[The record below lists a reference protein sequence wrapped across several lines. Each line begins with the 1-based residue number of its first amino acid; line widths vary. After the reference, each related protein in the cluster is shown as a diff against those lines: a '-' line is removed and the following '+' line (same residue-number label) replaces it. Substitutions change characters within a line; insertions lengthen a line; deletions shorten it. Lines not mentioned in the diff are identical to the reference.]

1 MRAARKWLLS
11 VVGTILV
18 VTAAADPP
26 VGAAQQPRI
35 SPEASRPTTRQAP
48 TRPAS
53 PPIQLERRA
62 PQRPPQP
69 GPQRPDAGGVA
80 QDPRTT
86 RPRPDDPR
94 VTPGRPRPNN
104 DDVQPDPRQTG
115 PGDSRADP
123 GRRPRPDAGRD
134 ETPCVVPE
142 LRALGD
148 AAAVLKRRGFVLGS
162 VNRVAS
168 ARYPTGRVISQS
180 PSAGTALSCGSRVDI
195 TVAEQ
200 VADPDGQG
208 PKPCRTRVPDLVDDA
223 FAEATQQIAGARLR
237 VGRAARTE
245 STRREGTIL
254 RQHPDRGTV
263 VECNAPVD
271 LWVAVPPPQEPQPPP
286 CTTRVPD
293 VVSNMYAEAT
303 QQIAGARLR
312 VGRAV
317 RAESTRREG
326 TILRQHPDRGTV
338 VDCGAGV
345 DIWVAVPPPPPP
357 SAETDQCR
365 TRVPNLLDAWH
376 EDVAAQVERARLRLG
391 RATRAESTAR
401 PGTVVRQWPN
411 AGTVVECNT
420 PVEVSI
426 AVPPPPPP
434 EPPRPE
440 PPRCPTIAVPP
451 LAGQNP
457 KAAVALLE
465 GRGLNVGSVFNR
477 ESTGPAGLVIDQW
490 PVGGSMVPCNT
501 NVNLWVS
508 VPPPPPQLVRV
519 PALEGIDQA
528 AAEQRLKDAGLRLG
542 NAGRRPSEA
551 AEHSVVGQSPVAGTL
566 VPPSS
571 PVQIWLASAPPPTV
585 PDLRGLDRA
594 GAASALATARLRLG
608 LVTDRQ
614 SEEAAGTVVAQAP
627 AAGTVAR
634 AGGAVDVSLAV
645 PVQVVVPGVLGR
657 REFEAS
663 SVLREHRLRPGEIK
677 FRESAEPR
685 GTVLEQVPEAGR
697 QVTVNSEVALWL
709 ATPRRVLV
717 PDLRGRSQRDATER
731 LRAVGLVVGHSS
743 EQMARAPRGTVLAQQ
758 PAANEQVDV
767 GTAVSLSLAVP
778 PPVVAPPIVQPP
790 PPSTPP
796 VAAPPVAPPPVAPP
810 PVAQPVTVRVPL
822 VVGTS
827 MAKAFAALQAAG
839 LRPGS
844 LSEIRAFASAGT
856 ITTQFPAAGTEVQPG
871 APVDLVVA
879 VPLGLTPWAF
889 AGIGI
894 GLALAAAG
902 SLARRI
908 RSRRPSVPPVF
919 SFAPQADPGEQSV
932 SAESGELTDCA
943 FTIEAHVDRGAQTFD
958 MSSRRAA

>member
-1 MRAARKWLLS
+1 M
-11 VVGTILV
+11 
-18 VTAAADPP
+18 
-26 VGAAQQPRI
+26 
-35 SPEASRPTTRQAP
+35 
-48 TRPAS
+48 
-53 PPIQLERRA
+53 
-62 PQRPPQP
+62 
-69 GPQRPDAGGVA
+69 
-80 QDPRTT
+80 
-86 RPRPDDPR
+86 
-94 VTPGRPRPNN
+94 
-104 DDVQPDPRQTG
+104 
-115 PGDSRADP
+115 
-123 GRRPRPDAGRD
+123 
-134 ETPCVVPE
+134 
-142 LRALGD
+142 
-148 AAAVLKRRGFVLGS
+148 
-162 VNRVAS
+162 
-168 ARYPTGRVISQS
+168 
-180 PSAGTALSCGSRVDI
+180 
-195 TVAEQ
+195 
-200 VADPDGQG
+200 
-208 PKPCRTRVPDLVDDA
+208 PDLVNDV
-223 FAEATQQIAGARLR
+223 FAEATQQIAGAQLR
-237 VGRAARTE
+237 VGRAVRTE

-254 RQHPDRGTV
+254 RQHPDRGTAV
-263 VECNAPVD
+263 DCNGPVD
-271 LWVAVPPPQEPQPPP
+271 LWVAAPPPP
-286 CTTRVPD
+286 CT
-293 VVSNMYAEAT
+293 
-303 QQIAGARLR
+303 
-312 VGRAV
+312 
-317 RAESTRREG
+317 
-326 TILRQHPDRGTV
+326 
-338 VDCGAGV
+338 
-345 DIWVAVPPPPPP
+345 
-357 SAETDQCR
+357 

-465 GRGLNVGSVFNR
+465 GRGLNAGSVFNR

-542 NAGRRPSEA
+542 NVGRRPSEA

-634 AGGAVDVSLAV
+634 AGMAVDVSLAV
-645 PVQVVVPGVLGR
+645 PVQVEVPGVLGR

-663 SVLREHRLRPGEIK
+663 SVLREHRLRPGEIR

-697 QVTVNSEVALWL
+697 QVTVNTAVALWL

-731 LRAVGLVVGHSS
+731 LRAVGLVVGRTS

-778 PPVVAPPIVQPP
+778 PPVVAAPPVVQPP

-796 VAAPPVAPPPVAPP
+796 SQRHPSH
-810 PVAQPVTVRVPL
+810 RL
-822 VVGTS
+822 LS
-827 MAKAFAALQAAG
+827 HR
-839 LRPGS
+839 LRS
-844 LSEIRAFASAGT
+844 H
-856 ITTQFPAAGTEVQPG
+856 
-871 APVDLVVA
+871 
-879 VPLGLTPWAF
+879 
-889 AGIGI
+889 
-894 GLALAAAG
+894 
-902 SLARRI
+902 
-908 RSRRPSVPPVF
+908 SR
-919 SFAPQADPGEQSV
+919 
-932 SAESGELTDCA
+932 
-943 FTIEAHVDRGAQTFD
+943 
-958 MSSRRAA
+958 

>member
-1 MRAARKWLLS
+1 M
-11 VVGTILV
+11 
-18 VTAAADPP
+18 
-26 VGAAQQPRI
+26 
-35 SPEASRPTTRQAP
+35 
-48 TRPAS
+48 
-53 PPIQLERRA
+53 
-62 PQRPPQP
+62 
-69 GPQRPDAGGVA
+69 
-80 QDPRTT
+80 
-86 RPRPDDPR
+86 
-94 VTPGRPRPNN
+94 
-104 DDVQPDPRQTG
+104 
-115 PGDSRADP
+115 
-123 GRRPRPDAGRD
+123 
-134 ETPCVVPE
+134 
-142 LRALGD
+142 
-148 AAAVLKRRGFVLGS
+148 
-162 VNRVAS
+162 
-168 ARYPTGRVISQS
+168 
-180 PSAGTALSCGSRVDI
+180 
-195 TVAEQ
+195 
-200 VADPDGQG
+200 
-208 PKPCRTRVPDLVDDA
+208 
-223 FAEATQQIAGARLR
+223 
-237 VGRAARTE
+237 
-245 STRREGTIL
+245 
-254 RQHPDRGTV
+254 
-263 VECNAPVD
+263 
-271 LWVAVPPPQEPQPPP
+271 
-286 CTTRVPD
+286 
-293 VVSNMYAEAT
+293 
-303 QQIAGARLR
+303 
-312 VGRAV
+312 
-317 RAESTRREG
+317 
-326 TILRQHPDRGTV
+326 
-338 VDCGAGV
+338 
-345 DIWVAVPPPPPP
+345 
-357 SAETDQCR
+357 
-365 TRVPNLLDAWH
+365 
-376 EDVAAQVERARLRLG
+376 
-391 RATRAESTAR
+391 
-401 PGTVVRQWPN
+401 
-411 AGTVVECNT
+411 
-420 PVEVSI
+420 
-426 AVPPPPPP
+426 
-434 EPPRPE
+434 
-440 PPRCPTIAVPP
+440 PP

-477 ESTGPAGLVIDQW
+477 ESTGPAGLVIDQS

-542 NAGRRPSEA
+542 NVGRRASEA
-551 AEHSVVGQSPVAGTL
+551 AEHSVVGQSPVAGSL

-585 PDLRGLDRA
+585 PDLRGLGRA

-627 AAGTVAR
+627 DAGTVAR
-634 AGGAVDVSLAV
+634 AGMAVDVSLAV
-645 PVQVVVPGVLGR
+645 PVLVEVPGVLGR

-663 SVLREHRLRPGEIK
+663 SVLREHRLRPGEIR

-697 QVTVNSEVALWL
+697 QVTVNTAVALWL

-717 PDLRGRSQRDATER
+717 PDLRGRRQRDATER
-731 LRAVGLVVGHSS
+731 LRAVGLVVGRTS

-767 GTAVSLSLAVP
+767 GTAVSLSLAAP
-778 PPVVAPPIVQPP
+778 PPVVAAPPQPP
-790 PPSTPP
+790 PPSPPP
-796 VAAPPVAPPPVAPP
+796 VAAPPVAPPPVT
-810 PVAQPVTVRVPL
+810 QPVTVRVPL

-827 MAKAFAALQAAG
+827 MAQAFAALQTAG

-879 VPLGLTPWAF
+879 APFGLPPWAL

-932 SAESGELTDCA
+932 SAESGRLTDSA
-943 FTIEAHVDRGAQTFD
+943 FTIEAHVDRGVQTLD

>member
-1 MRAARKWLLS
+1 M
-11 VVGTILV
+11 
-18 VTAAADPP
+18 
-26 VGAAQQPRI
+26 
-35 SPEASRPTTRQAP
+35 
-48 TRPAS
+48 
-53 PPIQLERRA
+53 
-62 PQRPPQP
+62 
-69 GPQRPDAGGVA
+69 
-80 QDPRTT
+80 
-86 RPRPDDPR
+86 
-94 VTPGRPRPNN
+94 
-104 DDVQPDPRQTG
+104 
-115 PGDSRADP
+115 
-123 GRRPRPDAGRD
+123 
-134 ETPCVVPE
+134 
-142 LRALGD
+142 
-148 AAAVLKRRGFVLGS
+148 
-162 VNRVAS
+162 
-168 ARYPTGRVISQS
+168 
-180 PSAGTALSCGSRVDI
+180 
-195 TVAEQ
+195 
-200 VADPDGQG
+200 
-208 PKPCRTRVPDLVDDA
+208 
-223 FAEATQQIAGARLR
+223 
-237 VGRAARTE
+237 
-245 STRREGTIL
+245 
-254 RQHPDRGTV
+254 
-263 VECNAPVD
+263 
-271 LWVAVPPPQEPQPPP
+271 
-286 CTTRVPD
+286 
-293 VVSNMYAEAT
+293 
-303 QQIAGARLR
+303 
-312 VGRAV
+312 
-317 RAESTRREG
+317 
-326 TILRQHPDRGTV
+326 
-338 VDCGAGV
+338 
-345 DIWVAVPPPPPP
+345 
-357 SAETDQCR
+357 
-365 TRVPNLLDAWH
+365 PNLLDAWH
-376 EDVAAQVERARLRLG
+376 EDVAVQTERARLRLG

-465 GRGLNVGSVFNR
+465 GRGLNAGSVLNR
-477 ESTGPAGLVIDQW
+477 ESTGAAGLVIDQS

-542 NAGRRPSEA
+542 NVGRRPSEA
-551 AEHSVVGQSPVAGTL
+551 AEHSVVGQSPAAGSL

-634 AGGAVDVSLAV
+634 AGMAVDVSLAV
-645 PVQVVVPGVLGR
+645 PVQVEVPGVLGR

-663 SVLREHRLRPGEIK
+663 SVLREHRLRPGEIR

-697 QVTVNSEVALWL
+697 QVTVNTAVALWL

-731 LRAVGLVVGHSS
+731 LRAVGLVVGRTS

-767 GTAVSLSLAVP
+767 GTAVSLSLAVS
-778 PPVVAPPIVQPP
+778 PPVVATPPAGQPP
-790 PPSTPP
+790 PPSTPR
-796 VAAPPVAPPPVAPP
+796 APPPVAPP
-810 PVAQPVTVRVPL
+810 PVTVRVPL

-827 MAKAFAALQAAG
+827 MAQAFAALQAAG

-856 ITTQFPAAGTEVQPG
+856 ITAQFPAAGTEVQPG
-871 APVDLVVA
+871 APVDLVLTA
-879 VPLGLTPWAF
+879 PFGLPPWAL

-894 GLALAAAG
+894 GLALAAAR

-908 RSRRPSVPPVF
+908 RNRRPSVPPVF

-932 SAESGELTDCA
+932 SAESGRLTDSA
-943 FTIEAHVDRGAQTFD
+943 FTIEAHVDRGVQTFD
-958 MSSRRAA
+958 MSGRLAA

>member
-11 VVGTILV
+11 VVGTVLV
-18 VTAAADPP
+18 VIAAADPP
-26 VGAAQQPRI
+26 VRAAQQPRT

-48 TRPAS
+48 ARPAP

-86 RPRPDDPR
+86 RPRPDDQLPN
-94 VTPGRPRPNN
+94 PGR
-104 DDVQPDPRQTG
+104 VQPSPGGTSDGPSTGQTRRG
-115 PGDSRADP
+115 GSTADP
-123 GRRPRPDAGRD
+123 GRGRGPRTDQGGDDVR
-134 ETPCVVPE
+134 CKVPAIRE
-142 LRALGD
+142 ESEARSALKGTG
-148 AAAVLKRRGFVLGS
+148 LVLGTVS
-162 VNRVAS
+162 RVES

-180 PSAGTALSCGSRVDI
+180 PHPETLVACNTRVDI
-195 TVAEQ
+195 TVAIQ
-200 VADPDGQG
+200 VVAPPDP
-208 PKPCRTRVPDLVDDA
+208 PCRTRVPDLVDDV

-237 VGRAARTE
+237 VGRAVRTE

-271 LWVAVPPPQEPQPPP
+271 LWVAVTAAAVHDSRARRRWQ
-286 CTTRVPD
+286 RVC
-293 VVSNMYAEAT
+293 
-303 QQIAGARLR
+303 
-312 VGRAV
+312 
-317 RAESTRREG
+317 
-326 TILRQHPDRGTV
+326 RGDAA
-338 VDCGAGV
+338 DCGSAAARRARGS
-345 DIWVAVPPPPPP
+345 DRLDDAARRNDP
-357 SAETDQCR
+357 SPASGSRNGGRLWCGRRHLGCRSATSAASPETDQCR

-376 EDVAAQVERARLRLG
+376 EDVAVQVERARLRLG

-477 ESTGPAGLVIDQW
+477 ESTGPAGLVIDQS

-528 AAEQRLKDAGLRLG
+528 AAEQRIKDAGLRLG
-542 NAGRRPSEA
+542 NVGRRPSEA

-634 AGGAVDVSLAV
+634 AGMAVDVSLAV
-645 PVQVVVPGVLGR
+645 PVQVEVPGVLGR

-663 SVLREHRLRPGEIK
+663 SVLREHRLRPGEIR

-697 QVTVNSEVALWL
+697 QVAVNTAVVLWL

-731 LRAVGLVVGHSS
+731 LRAVGLVVGRTS

-767 GTAVSLSLAVP
+767 GTAVSLSLAVS
-778 PPVVAPPIVQPP
+778 PPVVAAPPVVQPP

-796 VAAPPVAPPPVAPP
+796 VATPPVPPSH
-810 PVAQPVTVRVPL
+810 RL
-822 VVGTS
+822 LS
-827 MAKAFAALQAAG
+827 HR
-839 LRPGS
+839 LRS
-844 LSEIRAFASAGT
+844 H
-856 ITTQFPAAGTEVQPG
+856 
-871 APVDLVVA
+871 
-879 VPLGLTPWAF
+879 
-889 AGIGI
+889 
-894 GLALAAAG
+894 
-902 SLARRI
+902 
-908 RSRRPSVPPVF
+908 SR
-919 SFAPQADPGEQSV
+919 
-932 SAESGELTDCA
+932 
-943 FTIEAHVDRGAQTFD
+943 
-958 MSSRRAA
+958 

>member
-1 MRAARKWLLS
+1 M
-11 VVGTILV
+11 
-18 VTAAADPP
+18 
-26 VGAAQQPRI
+26 
-35 SPEASRPTTRQAP
+35 
-48 TRPAS
+48 
-53 PPIQLERRA
+53 
-62 PQRPPQP
+62 
-69 GPQRPDAGGVA
+69 
-80 QDPRTT
+80 
-86 RPRPDDPR
+86 
-94 VTPGRPRPNN
+94 
-104 DDVQPDPRQTG
+104 
-115 PGDSRADP
+115 
-123 GRRPRPDAGRD
+123 
-134 ETPCVVPE
+134 
-142 LRALGD
+142 
-148 AAAVLKRRGFVLGS
+148 
-162 VNRVAS
+162 
-168 ARYPTGRVISQS
+168 
-180 PSAGTALSCGSRVDI
+180 DI

-271 LWVAVPPPQEPQPPP
+271 LWVAVPQAQEPQPPP

-293 VVSNMYAEAT
+293 VVGNVYAEAT

-317 RAESTRREG
+317 RTDSTTRREG

-338 VDCGAGV
+338 VDCGVGV

-357 SAETDQCR
+357 SPETDQCR
-365 TRVPNLLDAWH
+365 TRVPNLLDAWQ
-376 EDVAAQVERARLRLG
+376 EDVAVQVERARLRLG

-477 ESTGPAGLVIDQW
+477 ESTGPAGLVIDQS

-519 PALEGIDQA
+519 PALDGIDQA

-542 NAGRRPSEA
+542 NVGRRASEA
-551 AEHSVVGQSPVAGTL
+551 AEHSVVGQSPVAGSL
-566 VPPSS
+566 VLPSS

-585 PDLRGLDRA
+585 PDLRGLNRA

-634 AGGAVDVSLAV
+634 AGMAVDVSLAV
-645 PVQVVVPGVLGR
+645 PVLVEVPGVLGR

-663 SVLREHRLRPGEIK
+663 SVLREHRLRSGEIR

-697 QVTVNSEVALWL
+697 QVTVNTAVALWL

-717 PDLRGRSQRDATER
+717 PELRGRRQRDATER
-731 LRAVGLVVGHSS
+731 LRAVGLVVGRTS
-743 EQMARAPRGTVLAQQ
+743 EQLARAPRGTVLAQQ

-767 GTAVSLSLAVP
+767 GTAVSLSLAAP
-778 PPVVAPPIVQPP
+778 PPVVAAPPQPP
-790 PPSTPP
+790 PPSPPP
-796 VAAPPVAPPPVAPP
+796 VAAPPVAPPPVT
-810 PVAQPVTVRVPL
+810 QPVTVRVPL

-827 MAKAFAALQAAG
+827 MAQAFAALQAAG

-879 VPLGLTPWAF
+879 APFGLPPWAL

-932 SAESGELTDCA
+932 SAESGRLTDSA
-943 FTIEAHVDRGAQTFD
+943 FTIEAHVDRGVQTLD

>member
-1 MRAARKWLLS
+1 M
-11 VVGTILV
+11 
-18 VTAAADPP
+18 
-26 VGAAQQPRI
+26 
-35 SPEASRPTTRQAP
+35 
-48 TRPAS
+48 
-53 PPIQLERRA
+53 
-62 PQRPPQP
+62 
-69 GPQRPDAGGVA
+69 
-80 QDPRTT
+80 
-86 RPRPDDPR
+86 
-94 VTPGRPRPNN
+94 
-104 DDVQPDPRQTG
+104 
-115 PGDSRADP
+115 
-123 GRRPRPDAGRD
+123 
-134 ETPCVVPE
+134 
-142 LRALGD
+142 
-148 AAAVLKRRGFVLGS
+148 
-162 VNRVAS
+162 
-168 ARYPTGRVISQS
+168 
-180 PSAGTALSCGSRVDI
+180 
-195 TVAEQ
+195 
-200 VADPDGQG
+200 
-208 PKPCRTRVPDLVDDA
+208 PDLVDDA

-271 LWVAVPPPQEPQPPP
+271 LWVAVPQAQEPQPPP

-293 VVSNMYAEAT
+293 VVGNVYAEAT

-317 RAESTRREG
+317 RTDSTTRREG

-338 VDCGAGV
+338 VDCGVGV

-357 SAETDQCR
+357 SPETDQCR

-376 EDVAAQVERARLRLG
+376 EDVAVQVERARLRLG

-477 ESTGPAGLVIDQW
+477 ESTGPAGLVIDQS

-519 PALEGIDQA
+519 PALDGIDQA

-542 NAGRRPSEA
+542 NVGRRASEA
-551 AEHSVVGQSPVAGTL
+551 AEHSVVGQSPVAGSL
-566 VPPSS
+566 VLPSS

-585 PDLRGLDRA
+585 PDLRGLNRA

-634 AGGAVDVSLAV
+634 AGMAVDVSLAV
-645 PVQVVVPGVLGR
+645 PVLVEVPGVLGR

-663 SVLREHRLRPGEIK
+663 SVLREHRLRSGEIR

-697 QVTVNSEVALWL
+697 QVTVNTAVALWL

-717 PDLRGRSQRDATER
+717 PELRGRRQRDATER
-731 LRAVGLVVGHSS
+731 LRAVGLVVGRTS

-767 GTAVSLSLAVP
+767 GTAVSLSLAAP
-778 PPVVAPPIVQPP
+778 PPVVAAPPQPP
-790 PPSTPP
+790 PPSPPP
-796 VAAPPVAPPPVAPP
+796 VAAPPVAPPPVT
-810 PVAQPVTVRVPL
+810 QPVTVRVPL

-827 MAKAFAALQAAG
+827 MAQAFAALQAAG

-879 VPLGLTPWAF
+879 APFGLPPWAL

-932 SAESGELTDCA
+932 SAESGRLTDSA
-943 FTIEAHVDRGAQTFD
+943 FTIEAHVDRGVQTLD